1 MKCLSRLARRMAG
14 QGARGAVPETYDSV
28 LTIESKTRPGVSFV
42 VNKISFGRRMELAR
56 RVREISQKAEFLQ
69 AGDELQDR
77 IEANLLRQ
85 EVEATY
91 LRWGLVRVDGL
102 NIDGEP
108 ATAERLLE
116 KGPDDLTHEVVGAV
130 KEQCSLTEEE
140 RKN

>member
-1 MKCLSRLARRMAG
+1 MKFLSRLARRISDRVGHA
-14 QGARGAVPETYDSV
+14 AVPEAYDSLV
-28 LTIESKTRPGVSFV
+28 RIESRTRPGVSFV
-42 VNKISFGRRMELAR
+42 INKISFGRRMELAR
-56 RVREISQKAEFLQ
+56 KVREISQKAEFLQ

-91 LRWGLVRVDGL
+91 VRWGLLQVHGL
-102 NIDGEP
+102 TIDGEP
-108 ATAERLLE
+108 ATAEKLLE

-130 KEQCSLTEEE
+130 KKQCCLTEEE